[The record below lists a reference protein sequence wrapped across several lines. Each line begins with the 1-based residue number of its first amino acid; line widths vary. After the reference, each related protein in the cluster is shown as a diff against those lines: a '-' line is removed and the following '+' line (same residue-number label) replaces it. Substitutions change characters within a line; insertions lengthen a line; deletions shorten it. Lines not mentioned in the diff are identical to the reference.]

1 MSTNV
6 STTPVAPPAVHD
18 APAGTS
24 APWDLSLTPN
34 YADAMAIDTVH
45 ADQISEGDFYRHYV
59 AQNRPCHLVGAVA
72 HWPAFQQWHDIGYL
86 KQATGNAVVAVR
98 SEPIWEFGPTA
109 SLDQGAI
116 DRRNAAILEE
126 MPLHDFL
133 ERVAQQPQQLVLHSM
148 PVAQGSPLQGLLKDI
163 GKFQFLPRPGK
174 SRAYVPLR
182 AFCYR
187 NSYTD
192 WHFHPAD
199 EALMTQVVGD
209 KEVLL
214 YPPDDQA
221 WDALDPVRQ
230 AEGTLYGIDLARFP
244 KAGALRPYRA
254 VVKAGDALYIPV
266 YWWHAVQSAD
276 DKFGITV
283 AATFGSPLHVAG
295 DLRYPFAR
303 RLVADL
309 LRSRMMPLGL
319 VAVAYSYLHRLG
331 AMLSARAPKRA
342 ARS

>member
-1 MSTNV
+1 MTAQLSV
-6 STTPVAPPAVHD
+6 QPD
-18 APAGTS
+18 RAGAK

-34 YADAMAIDTVH
+34 YADAMAVDTVY
-45 ADQISEGDFYRHYV
+45 ADQISEADFYREYV
-59 AQNRPCHLVGAVA
+59 SQNRPCHLVGAVA
-72 HWPAFQQWHDIGYL
+72 HWPAFKQWSDIGYL
-86 KQATGNAVVAVR
+86 KQATGNEVVAAR
-98 SEPIWEFGPTA
+98 SEPLWEFGPTRQ
-109 SLDQGAI
+109 LDQAAI
-116 DRRNAAILEE
+116 DKRNASILEQ

-133 ERVAQQPQQLVLHSM
+133 DRASARSEQLVLHSM
-148 PVAQGSPLQGLLKDI
+148 PVGHSGPLAGLLRDI

-214 YPPDDQA
+214 LPPDDQA

-230 AEGTLYGIDLARFP
+230 AEGNLYGIDLARFP
-244 KAGALRPYRA
+244 AAAFLRPYRA

-283 AATFGSPLHVAG
+283 AATFSSPLHVAG
-295 DLRYPFAR
+295 DMRYPFAR
-303 RLVADL
+303 HLVSDL

-319 VAVAYSYLHRLG
+319 AAVAYSYLHRLG
-331 AMLSARAPKRA
+331 ALFSGKRRNRPTSA
-342 ARS
+342 